1 MLLWTRCCKRGR
13 LTHLDAK
20 PVTQSWRIYWVSFG
34 SQSLGAFLS
43 PTNVLSVCQV
53 LAGNSEKNCSTAAG
67 TWPILLAGDRNVHRW
82 NWAPVLLFSLN
93 RTTRVTCVF
102 CKPQEISAKKA
113 SLLFARCQVDCVHLR
128 NLVYLHP
135 LEAAVLQNAGKSS
148 GVTLKS

>member
-102 CKPQEISAKKA
+102 CKPQEISAKKSFIIIRSLPSRLCPFEEPGISA
-113 SLLFARCQVDCVHLR
+113 SARSSSFAERRKEFWCD
-128 NLVYLHP
+128 
-135 LEAAVLQNAGKSS
+135 
-148 GVTLKS
+148 T